1 MLNSKRFASNVVL
14 LKSKWQMESV
24 SVKLDFKTTKMV
36 DESPPLMFSSPLPTS
51 TMFPSTTSLVVP
63 MIRHD
68 IDFGGLVMSFSDRII
83 QLKNER
89 KLLQKD
95 IASSIGLSLRAY
107 QYYEKGQ
114 KEPTL
119 SVLLRL
125 ADYFD
130 VSLDYL
136 VGLSDTPE
144 RH

>member
-1 MLNSKRFASNVVL
+1 MT
-14 LKSKWQMESV
+14 
-24 SVKLDFKTTKMV
+24 D
-36 DESPPLMFSSPLPTS
+36 FSS
-51 TMFPSTTSLVVP
+51 
-63 MIRHD
+63 
-68 IDFGGLVMSFSDRII
+68 RII
-83 QLKNER
+83 QLKTER

-95 IASSIGLSLRAY
+95 IAASIGLSLRAY

-119 SVLLRL
+119 STLLRL

-136 VGLSDTPE
+136 VGRSDDPA

>member
-1 MLNSKRFASNVVL
+1 MTHLG
-14 LKSKWQMESV
+14 
-24 SVKLDFKTTKMV
+24 
-36 DESPPLMFSSPLPTS
+36 
-51 TMFPSTTSLVVP
+51 
-63 MIRHD
+63 

-83 QLKNER
+83 QLKKER

-95 IASSIGLSLRAY
+95 IASSVGLSLRAY

-136 VGLSDTPE
+136 VGRSDDPV
-144 RH
+144 RR

>member
-1 MLNSKRFASNVVL
+1 M
-14 LKSKWQMESV
+14 
-24 SVKLDFKTTKMV
+24 T
-36 DESPPLMFSSPLPTS
+36 
-51 TMFPSTTSLVVP
+51 FPSTISLAVP
-63 MIRHD
+63 MIRLG

-136 VGLSDTPE
+136 VGRSDDPV
-144 RH
+144 RR

>member
-1 MLNSKRFASNVVL
+1 
-14 LKSKWQMESV
+14 
-24 SVKLDFKTTKMV
+24 
-36 DESPPLMFSSPLPTS
+36 
-51 TMFPSTTSLVVP
+51 MFPSTISLVVP
-63 MIRHD
+63 MIRHV

>member
-1 MLNSKRFASNVVL
+1 
-14 LKSKWQMESV
+14 
-24 SVKLDFKTTKMV
+24 
-36 DESPPLMFSSPLPTS
+36 
-51 TMFPSTTSLVVP
+51 
-63 MIRHD
+63 MIRLG

-83 QLKNER
+83 QLKKER

-95 IASSIGLSLRAY
+95 IASSVGLSLRAY

-136 VGLSDTPE
+136 VGRSDDSV
-144 RH
+144 RR

>member
-1 MLNSKRFASNVVL
+1 
-14 LKSKWQMESV
+14 
-24 SVKLDFKTTKMV
+24 
-36 DESPPLMFSSPLPTS
+36 
-51 TMFPSTTSLVVP
+51 
-63 MIRHD
+63 MIRLG

-83 QLKNER
+83 QLKKER

-107 QYYEKGQ
+107 QYYEKGK

-136 VGLSDTPE
+136 VGRSDDPV
-144 RH
+144 RR